1 MGCINSTKKLH
12 TSCKK
17 GNVFY
22 VSVVRLQPDL
32 PTMSRCGI
40 LELSPNELMF
50 TASGKEPIVW
60 TWKHV
65 RRYGLNGNI
74 FSFEAGRRCATGPRI
89 YTFRCCKADLLYQ
102 KFQRYVNTMSIST
115 DRDRRNDTT
124 LNVQNTLQRNEI
136 NTNTNNYLESETA
149 QGFCGRRLEIQ
160 SSFNSVPLRVESG
173 SLDSAQRLSSVTEF
187 VHFPYTPS
195 YSNVNPSNIYMEQP
209 SRKNQEFNNNLASN
223 FEVNDGQTSPPNTSM
238 LKQFTPSGRCKAA
251 TMSTTNEAQRLYA
264 NVDTLRPTFNS
275 TDQKDVTTL
284 HSPTEHCYEN
294 LEHSDIPHL
303 LQSDSSHADLSTES
317 PEPNNKSINYIVLDL
332 DNPQSPSQCSNAS
345 VGNGQSLSLGETYV
359 NKIKKNESISTEI
372 VISPIQHNDKVT
384 ESGDGDAQKLAEICL
399 SYSTIDFIKTC
410 ALVKSSANQCEFDCD
425 ADPDNEESRIT
436 RHNLIYE
443 FYYLP
448 TRIVLVNSSINV
460 ILFIIIIRNSYYVSS
475 IAAAKHY
482 YNCNRHPSEIT
493 QCLLIYLILVSNEN

>member
-12 TSCKK
+12 TCKK

-40 LELSPNELMF
+40 LELSPNEFMF

-74 FSFEAGRRCATGPRI
+74 FSFEAGRRSATGSRI

-102 KFQRYVNTMSIST
+102 KFQRYVNTMSVST
-115 DRDRRNDTT
+115 DRDRRHDAIIS
-124 LNVQNTLQRNEI
+124 VQNTLERNEI
-136 NTNTNNYLESETA
+136 NTNPNNYLESETV
-149 QGFCGRRLEIQ
+149 QGICGRRLEMQNQ
-160 SSFNSVPLRVESG
+160 SPFNTAPLRVESG
-173 SLDSAQRLSSVTEF
+173 SLDPVQRLSSVTEF

-209 SRKNQEFNNNLASN
+209 SRKNQEFNNNLAGTLEDSS
-223 FEVNDGQTSPPNTSM
+223 VQTPVANKSR
-238 LKQFTPSGRCKAA
+238 LKHFNISGRCEAA
-251 TMSTTNEAQRLYA
+251 SISTTNEAQRLYA
-264 NVDTLRPTFNS
+264 NVDTLRPTLNS
-275 TDQKDVTTL
+275 TDQKEVTAL
-284 HSPTEHCYEN
+284 YNSTEHCYEN

-303 LQSDSSHADLSTES
+303 LHTDLSHGDSLTES
-317 PEPNNKSINYIVLDL
+317 PDPNNKSINYIVLDL

-345 VGNGQSLSLGETYV
+345 VGNGQSLSLRENYANRTKQNEDNSMEIAIPAKYHN
-359 NKIKKNESISTEI
+359 NKATDSS
-372 VISPIQHNDKVT
+372 D
-384 ESGDGDAQKLAEICL
+384 DAQKLTEICL

-410 ALVKSSANQCEFDCD
+410 ALVKSSANHCEFDCD

-436 RHNLIYE
+436 RHSKCVRKAY
-443 FYYLP
+443 
-448 TRIVLVNSSINV
+448 SI
-460 ILFIIIIRNSYYVSS
+460 SD
-475 IAAAKHY
+475 
-482 YNCNRHPSEIT
+482 
-493 QCLLIYLILVSNEN
+493 